1 MYQISQFHFSD
12 DFDEIA
18 SYRRLFSEPDVVMNM
33 AERKVWVISKVL
45 YEKFYSIFVNISVYS
60 DIDVNTRKVIGLI
73 YFN

>member
-1 MYQISQFHFSD
+1 MYQISQFNFSD

-33 AERKVWVISKVL
+33 AERKVWVTSKVL